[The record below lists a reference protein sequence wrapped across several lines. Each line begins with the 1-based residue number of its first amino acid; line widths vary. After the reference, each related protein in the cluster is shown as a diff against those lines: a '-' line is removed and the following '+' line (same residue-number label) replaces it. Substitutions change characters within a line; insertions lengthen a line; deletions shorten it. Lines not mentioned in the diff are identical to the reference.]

1 MENPGD
7 TCRRLADQLARWL
20 NWIDD
25 HTDLQTAWQL
35 YADILENRRD
45 NPTAPHKPLL
55 NAENSTAEK
64 TQVLCS
70 IEGMYEASE
79 DITLSDSLLVR
90 LFLGAIA
97 LLVVFESLTTIWR

>member
-45 NPTAPHKPLL
+45 NPAAPHKPLL

-70 IEGMYEASE
+70 IEGMYEISE
-79 DITLSDSLLVR
+79 DITLSDFLLVR